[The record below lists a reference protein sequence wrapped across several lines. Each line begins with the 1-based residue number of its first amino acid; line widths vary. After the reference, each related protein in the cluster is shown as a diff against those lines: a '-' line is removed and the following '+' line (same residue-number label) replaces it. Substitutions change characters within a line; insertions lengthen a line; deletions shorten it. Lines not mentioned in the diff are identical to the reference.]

1 MSLSLGSSCCI
12 LEIQSIPFI
21 RTCKILEIGIVEAKK
36 RKLKVDPGLWHSYG
50 VLMDQC
56 GQSAVALEAF
66 RRGLKVA
73 PMDLKLRTVR

>member
-1 MSLSLGSSCCI
+1 M
-12 LEIQSIPFI
+12 
-21 RTCKILEIGIVEAKK
+21 EAKK
-36 RKLKVDPGLWHSYG
+36 RKLKADPGLWHSYG